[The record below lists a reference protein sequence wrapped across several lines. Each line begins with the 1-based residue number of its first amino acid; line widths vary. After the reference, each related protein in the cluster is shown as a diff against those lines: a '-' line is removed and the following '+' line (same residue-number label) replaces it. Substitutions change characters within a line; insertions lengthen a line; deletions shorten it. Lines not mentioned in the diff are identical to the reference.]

1 MVVVNFNP
9 SSRDVRIFGLLL
21 LAFFGLM
28 GGIVLWR
35 PEGLLGAAAILGS
48 AWIVSLLFNSVNRG
62 RQLLGVLLPGMFAL
76 FGGSV
81 VRLGVDPWRVATIAW
96 GVGALL
102 ALWVW
107 LAPALGRRLYVGWML
122 AAVPIGWTLTHLIL
136 GLIYYLVLTPIG
148 LLMRLVGKD
157 PMRRRLERDA
167 SSYWI
172 ERDEAASSERY
183 FKQF

>member
-1 MVVVNFNP
+1 MVEVNFNP
-9 SSRDVRIFGLLL
+9 SSRDLRIFGLLVM
-21 LAFFGLM
+21 AFFGLI

-35 PEGLLGAAAILGS
+35 PEGLLGAATILGA
-48 AWIVSLLFNSVNRG
+48 AWIVSLLLNPANRG
-62 RQLLGVLLPGMFAL
+62 RQLLGVLLPGLFAA
-76 FGGSV
+76 FGGAV
-81 VRLGVDPWRVATIAW
+81 VRFGVDPWRVATIAW
-96 GVGALL
+96 TVGGVAALL
-102 ALWVW
+102 VW
-107 LAPALGRRLYVGWML
+107 IAPALGRKLYVGWML
-122 AAVPIGWTLTHLIL
+122 AAVPIGWTLTHVIL

-172 ERDEAASSERY
+172 ERDEAESSERY